1 MANAISAAEAA
12 QFIQQYR
19 TALALSA
26 MDDDALAAAFGHDGD
41 EMISFLGSFSLAFD
55 ATRVADLADEIESR
69 MIALLK
75 AEAVLRHE

>member
-1 MANAISAAEAA
+1 MSTQTTAA

-19 TALALSA
+19 IALTLSE

-55 ATRVADLADEIESR
+55 ATRVADLAE
-69 MIALLK
+69 ALDARIVTIRKSLSN
-75 AEAVLRHE
+75 